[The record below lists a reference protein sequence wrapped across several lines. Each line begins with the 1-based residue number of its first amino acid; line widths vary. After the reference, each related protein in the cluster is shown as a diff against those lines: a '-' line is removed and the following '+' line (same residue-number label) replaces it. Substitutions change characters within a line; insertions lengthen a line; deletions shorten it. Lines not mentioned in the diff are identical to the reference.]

1 MSEFMKFICNKG
13 RHYGTFYIAVHQIE
27 ALPADVRKDV
37 GNFVITP
44 GSVSSFTNQRSA
56 GGTSE

>member
-44 GSVSSFTNQRSA
+44 GSVGSFTN
-56 GGTSE
+56 